1 MHQSGSGQSHLGD
14 QGELWFAAALP
25 RGWVWQPP
33 RRDVGKDGLIVIRDN
48 TELHNLEF
56 SVQIKTTAHP
66 QFREGHLVVPGVSK
80 ASIRYWFASPVPTLV
95 VGVDINNRVGWYAWH
110 FDLLDSPETLYKTN
124 AATITIRIPQ
134 KNHLNTDGWN
144 QIRKEV
150 LEYFTTLH
158 QALSA
163 DTVTPHLLRTVY
175 QVSRVIGNLIR
186 LGSSAPPI
194 PPLTQSEGMSILIE
208 QMELRDLIHAVRA
221 LLGKIGRRSMAHKQI
236 ASWLTSFE
244 YLAKEAHRSLEV
256 LPPPKHDIPADL
268 QLAFSPTQLIE
279 ARPRLILAGVDLIR
293 LLTSPQP
300 YASQSRDVA
309 SDLGAQRQ

>member
-1 MHQSGSGQSHLGD
+1 MFQNGSGQSHLGD

-33 RRDVGKDGLIVIRDN
+33 RRDVGKDGLIVIRDT

-56 SVQIKTTAHP
+56 SVQIKTTAFP
-66 QFREGHLVVPGVSK
+66 RFRDEHLVLPGVPK
-80 ASIRYWFASPVPTLV
+80 ASIQYWFASPIPTLV
-95 VGVDINNRVGWYAWH
+95 VGVDINNHTGWYAWH
-110 FDLLDSPETLYKTN
+110 FDLFVSPETLFKTN
-124 AATITIRIPQ
+124 ADTVTIRIPQ
-134 KNHLNTDGWN
+134 KNHLDTDGWN
-144 QIRKEV
+144 QLRKEV
-150 LEYFTTLH
+150 FDYFKALH
-158 QALSA
+158 RALA
-163 DTVTPHLLRTVY
+163 TDAVMPHLVETVY

-194 PPLTQSEGMSILIE
+194 PPLTQREGMSILIE
-208 QMELRDLIHAVRA
+208 QIELRDLLHAVRA
-221 LLGKIGRRSMAHKQI
+221 LLGKIDKRSGAHKQI
-236 ASWLTSFE
+236 ALWLTSFE
-244 YLAKEAHRSLEV
+244 YLAKGAYPRLEM

-268 QLAFSPTQLIE
+268 ELAFSPKRLPE

-309 SDLGAQRQ
+309 STLEVQPE